1 MDKLQ
6 QICNTAL
13 EMFIADGYSQ
23 TPLSRI
29 ASAVGL
35 TKAGLYHYFKSK
47 EELLFLIHDRHLKT
61 NFIPILEQA
70 EKIVDPRERIT
81 FFIRSYTK
89 HSMAE
94 DQSPRVLIHEVG
106 NLLPQHR
113 RIITDVWKRTL
124 DLLKTAIIEMK
135 QSQNIKEINETFAA
149 FAALGMC
156 SWTFYWFD
164 YSRKDS
170 AGDLADTYVEI
181 FMKGLTGR

>member
-6 QICNTAL
+6 QICDKAL
-13 EMFIADGYSQ
+13 EMFIAHGYAQ

-47 EELLFLIHDRHLKT
+47 EELLFLIHDRHLKA

-70 EKIVDPRERIT
+70 EEIADPQERIT
-81 FFIRSYTK
+81 FFIRTYTK
-89 HSMAE
+89 HSMTE
-94 DQSPRVLIHEVG
+94 DPSPRVLIHEVG

-113 RIITDVWKRTL
+113 RVITDVWKRTL
-124 DLLKTAIIEMK
+124 DLLRNAISELEQTGGISEVNK
-135 QSQNIKEINETFAA
+135 SFAA

-164 YSRKDS
+164 YDRKDS
-170 AGDLADTYVEI
+170 ADELAETYVDI
-181 FMKGLTGR
+181 FLKGLTGR